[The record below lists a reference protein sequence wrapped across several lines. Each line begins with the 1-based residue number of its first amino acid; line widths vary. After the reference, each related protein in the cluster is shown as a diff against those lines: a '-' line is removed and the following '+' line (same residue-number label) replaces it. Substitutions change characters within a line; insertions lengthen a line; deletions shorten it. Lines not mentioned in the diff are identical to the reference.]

1 MQFVVIYWKYLPIL
15 SIKNSINDG
24 NGVYL
29 SCRFAVREVDAV
41 FTLSE
46 QDLLVLFKIK
56 RLYLILSH
64 IVDSLTFFARICD
77 RCKFSSSRALELQ
90 RGGQDTIRT
99 SWRNENPLI
108 ASSAVRSVL
117 DADISAKN
125 FCKCQGWVLMLVR
138 SDVHSEITSSWH
150 FVCST
155 RTGIR
160 TSWAP
165 RQYLELGQLAEEV

>member
-1 MQFVVIYWKYLPIL
+1 MTAMVYIFLADLQCAKWMPSSLCL
-15 SIKNSINDG
+15 SRIS
-24 NGVYL
+24 L
-29 SCRFAVREVDAV
+29 SSSR
-41 FTLSE
+41 SS
-46 QDLLVLFKIK
+46 

-77 RCKFSSSRALELQ
+77 RCKFSSSRALESQ
-90 RGGQDTIRT
+90 RGAGHDQNFLGERERFDCILCCAQRVGC
-99 SWRNENPLI
+99 RYLCQ
-108 ASSAVRSVL
+108 
-117 DADISAKN
+117 N

-160 TSWAP
+160 TS
-165 RQYLELGQLAEEV
+165 

>member
-1 MQFVVIYWKYLPIL
+1 MTVKVYIFLADLQCAKWMPSSLCVSRI
-15 SIKNSINDG
+15 
-24 NGVYL
+24 YL
-29 SCRFAVREVDAV
+29 SSSR
-41 FTLSE
+41 SS
-46 QDLLVLFKIK
+46 

-77 RCKFSSSRALELQ
+77 RCKFSSSRALESQ

-99 SWRNENPLI
+99 SWGNENALI

-125 FCKCQGWVLMLVR
+125 FCKCQGWVLMFVR

-160 TSWAP
+160 NS
-165 RQYLELGQLAEEV
+165 

>member
-1 MQFVVIYWKYLPIL
+1 MTAMVYIFLADLQCAKWMPSSLCL
-15 SIKNSINDG
+15 SRIS
-24 NGVYL
+24 L
-29 SCRFAVREVDAV
+29 SSSR
-41 FTLSE
+41 SS
-46 QDLLVLFKIK
+46 

-99 SWRNENPLI
+99 SQRNENPLI

-125 FCKCQGWVLMLVR
+125 FCKCQGWVLMFVR

-160 TSWAP
+160 TS
-165 RQYLELGQLAEEV
+165 

>member
-1 MQFVVIYWKYLPIL
+1 MTAMVYIFLADLQCANWMPSSLCL
-15 SIKNSINDG
+15 SRIS
-24 NGVYL
+24 L
-29 SCRFAVREVDAV
+29 SSSR
-41 FTLSE
+41 SS
-46 QDLLVLFKIK
+46 

-125 FCKCQGWVLMLVR
+125 FCKCQGWVLMFVR

-160 TSWAP
+160 TS
-165 RQYLELGQLAEEV
+165 

>member
-1 MQFVVIYWKYLPIL
+1 MTAMVYIFLADLQCAKWMPSSLCL
-15 SIKNSINDG
+15 SRIS
-24 NGVYL
+24 L
-29 SCRFAVREVDAV
+29 SSSR
-41 FTLSE
+41 SS
-46 QDLLVLFKIK
+46 

-90 RGGQDTIRT
+90 RRGQDTIRT
-99 SWRNENPLI
+99 SWRNETPLI
-108 ASSAVRSVL
+108 AFSAVRSVL

-125 FCKCQGWVLMLVR
+125 FCKCQGWVLMFVR

-160 TSWAP
+160 TS
-165 RQYLELGQLAEEV
+165 

>member
-1 MQFVVIYWKYLPIL
+1 MTAMVYIFLADLQCAKWMPSSLCL
-15 SIKNSINDG
+15 SRIS
-24 NGVYL
+24 L
-29 SCRFAVREVDAV
+29 SSSR
-41 FTLSE
+41 SS
-46 QDLLVLFKIK
+46 

-64 IVDSLTFFARICD
+64 IGLSHFL
-77 RCKFSSSRALELQ
+77 CKDLRSMQIQLLKGPGVATR
-90 RGGQDTIRT
+90 RT
-99 SWRNENPLI
+99 GHDQNFLGKENALI

-125 FCKCQGWVLMLVR
+125 FCRCQGWVLMFVR

-160 TSWAP
+160 TS
-165 RQYLELGQLAEEV
+165 

>member
-1 MQFVVIYWKYLPIL
+1 MTAMVYIFLADLQFAKWMPSSLCL
-15 SIKNSINDG
+15 SRIS
-24 NGVYL
+24 L
-29 SCRFAVREVDAV
+29 SSSR
-41 FTLSE
+41 SS
-46 QDLLVLFKIK
+46 

-99 SWRNENPLI
+99 SWGTQKALI

-125 FCKCQGWVLMLVR
+125 FCKCQGWVLMFVR

-150 FVCST
+150 FGCST

-160 TSWAP
+160 TS
-165 RQYLELGQLAEEV
+165 

>member
-1 MQFVVIYWKYLPIL
+1 MTAMVYIFLADLQCAKWMPSSLCL
-15 SIKNSINDG
+15 SRIS
-24 NGVYL
+24 L
-29 SCRFAVREVDAV
+29 SSSR
-41 FTLSE
+41 SS
-46 QDLLVLFKIK
+46 

-64 IVDSLTFFARICD
+64 VVDSLTFFARICD

-99 SWRNENPLI
+99 SWRNENALI
-108 ASSAVRSVL
+108 ASYAVRSVL

-125 FCKCQGWVLMLVR
+125 FCKCQGWVLMFVR

-160 TSWAP
+160 TS
-165 RQYLELGQLAEEV
+165 

>member
-1 MQFVVIYWKYLPIL
+1 MVYIFLADLQCAKWMPSSLCL
-15 SIKNSINDG
+15 SRIS
-24 NGVYL
+24 L
-29 SCRFAVREVDAV
+29 SSSR
-41 FTLSE
+41 SS
-46 QDLLVLFKIK
+46 
-56 RLYLILSH
+56 RLYLILSY

-125 FCKCQGWVLMLVR
+125 FCKCQGWVIPHICHERHEYISVNFFWP
-138 SDVHSEITSSWH
+138 V
-150 FVCST
+150 
-155 RTGIR
+155 
-160 TSWAP
+160 
-165 RQYLELGQLAEEV
+165 